1 MKKIAKYILAAA
13 VLLLAGLSARAQ
25 SDTRYS
31 AKNVSLTHEEEVL
44 QVAMD
49 LDLSVLEPD
58 RDATVMLVP
67 VLYHGDDA
75 VRLRPVGIYSRGRFY
90 RIARATRSAEPLRSG
105 DLQFYEKDCP
115 DILAYTDSVPYEEWM
130 DGASLRID
138 TEVTGCCD
146 RAIYHSSGPVLVRY
160 EEPEPA
166 PIPFVANYV
175 YVRPD
180 ATVEVKERSISGE
193 AYVVFK
199 AGRSEVETGYQ
210 NNEAELAKIRATIDS
225 VRVDEDIVITMIAL
239 CGYSSPDGKYAKND
253 ELSRKRT
260 ESIRGYVSGLY
271 DLPGDIYR
279 TESVAENWEGLRA
292 AVEASDQLKNK
303 EKILEI
309 IDSDIDPDKK
319 EARIKSFSKDYNY
332 LSKEIFPL
340 LRRTDYRISYTVRT
354 YTTSEEIRQIM
365 RTRPQNLSINEF
377 FLLSQ
382 DYRPGTREFNEVFA
396 VMARVYPDD
405 ETANINAANAAM
417 TVGDY
422 TRAARYLELSGD
434 SATARYTK
442 GVFEALQGRYET
454 AAKYFAS
461 AEMSGVREASGALA
475 LVRSILAQQEFIEAK
490 RARQK

>member
-1 MKKIAKYILAAA
+1 MNKIEKIILSAA
-13 VLLLAGLSARAQ
+13 VLLFAGLSARAQ

-31 AKNVSLTHEEEVL
+31 AKNVVLTHEEEVM

-58 RDATVMLVP
+58 RDATVMLIP
-67 VLYHGDDA
+67 VLSHGEDA

-90 RIARATRSAEPLRSG
+90 RLARSLRTSTPLQPG
-105 DLQFYEKDCP
+105 DLQFSEKDRP

-130 DGASLRID
+130 DGATLRID

-146 RAIYHSSGPVLVRY
+146 RALESSSGPVLARY

-180 ATVEVKERSISGE
+180 ANVEVKERSISGE
-193 AYVVFK
+193 AYVVFQ
-199 AGRSEVETGYQ
+199 AGKSEVVPKYQ

-239 CGYSSPDGKYAKND
+239 RGYSSPDGKYAKND

-271 DLPGDIYR
+271 NLPGDIYR

-292 AVEASDQLKNK
+292 AVEASDKLKNR

-309 IDSDIDPDKK
+309 IDADLDPDKK
-319 EARIKSFSKDYNY
+319 EARIKAFAKDYNY

-354 YTTSEEIRQIM
+354 YTTTDEIRQIM
-365 RTRPQNLSINEF
+365 QTRPQNLSINEF

-417 TVGDY
+417 SIGDY
-422 TRAARYLELSGD
+422 THAARYLALAGD

-442 GVFEALQGRYET
+442 GVYEALQGRYEM
-454 AAKYFAS
+454 AVKYFTS
-461 AEMSGVREASGALA
+461 AEMSGVREATGALA
-475 LVRSILAQQEFIEAK
+475 LVRSILERQEFIQAK

>member
-1 MKKIAKYILAAA
+1 MKKIATYILAAA
-13 VLLLAGLSARAQ
+13 ALLIAGLSARAQ
-25 SDTRYS
+25 SDTRYT

-90 RIARATRSAEPLRSG
+90 RIARATRNAEPLHPG

-115 DILAYTDSVPYEEWM
+115 DILAYMDSVPYEEWM

-146 RAIYHSSGPVLVRY
+146 RALYSSSGPVLARY

-180 ATVEVKERSISGE
+180 ASVEVKERSISGE

-239 CGYSSPDGKYAKND
+239 RGYSSPDGKYAKND

-271 DLPGDIYR
+271 NLPGDIYR
-279 TESVAENWEGLRA
+279 TESVAENWDGLRA
-292 AVEASDQLKNK
+292 AVEASDQLKNR

-309 IDSDIDPDKK
+309 IDSDLDPDKK
-319 EARIKSFSKDYNY
+319 EARLKGFSKDYNY

-365 RTRPQNLSINEF
+365 HTRPQNLSINEF

-382 DYRPGTREFNEVFA
+382 DYRPGTPEFNEVFA

-417 TVGDY
+417 SMGDY

-434 SATARYTK
+434 SAIARYTK
-442 GVFEALQGRYET
+442 GVYEALQGRYET

-461 AEMSGVREASGALA
+461 AEVSGVSEASGALS
-475 LVRSILAQQEFIEAK
+475 LVHSILARREFIEAK